1 MRQVHRYGMFLA
13 LLLALPAAVSRP
25 VAAAAPAPGSA
36 GAAQGGQGFA
46 ESTQVTAVEVPVQV
60 LRDGEPVRGLTAADF
75 EVYEGR
81 KRQAVTG
88 FEALDLRAGQGQ
100 TGASIPPSLRRHF
113 LFLFDLSFSEPRS
126 VLKARQMVRDM
137 LPALHP
143 SDLLAVATW

>member
-25 VAAAAPAPGSA
+25 VAAAAPAPGPA
-36 GAAQGGQGFA
+36 GPPQGGQGFA

-81 KRQAVTG
+81 RKQAITG
-88 FEALDLRAGQGQ
+88 FDVVDLADPQNQLLSASLPSAG
-100 TGASIPPSLRRHF
+100 RR
-113 LFLFDLSFSEPRS
+113 
-126 VLKARQMVRDM
+126 
-137 LPALHP
+137 
-143 SDLLAVATW
+143 